1 MTIFYKFLTREEDID
16 LTRKASEIIE
26 HYGRP
31 HQYAKLCEEAT
42 EFIAAFQRF
51 SMDPEH
57 AGLKLDMME
66 ELADMALVLQQIA
79 DEMPAAAGRMF
90 AMAAVR
96 KADRQLRRIEME
108 ESHE

>member
-1 MTIFYKFLTREEDID
+1 
-16 LTRKASEIIE
+16 
-26 HYGRP
+26 
-31 HQYAKLCEEAT
+31 
-42 EFIAAFQRF
+42 
-51 SMDPEH
+51 
-57 AGLKLDMME
+57 MME

-96 KADRQLRRIEME
+96 KADRQMRRIEME

>member
-1 MTIFYKFLTREEDID
+1 MTIFYKFLTRDEDID

-26 HYGRP
+26 HYGRE
-31 HQYAKLCEEAT
+31 HQFRKLCEEAS
-42 EFIAAFQRF
+42 EFIAAFTRY
-51 SMDPEH
+51 SMNPEH
-57 AGLKLDMME
+57 TGLKLDMME
-66 ELADMALVLQQIA
+66 ELADMALVLQQIV

-96 KADRQLRRIEME
+96 KADRQMRRIEME